1 MMSHMK
7 GGGGGAVCL
16 RSKSHPT
23 PGHAKILGVKNAK
36 SVSNEEFCAAHLA
49 YLSECAY
56 DAYTDL
62 AHTGKGMMLHYA
74 DLPESVP
81 TALLRDHFRAPVDA
95 AGTALMLE
103 SSKMYSKGRKGT
115 PKAGEFGGDNEKKE
129 NAASE
134 KIKTAAKRFLYP
146 IYDKCVA
153 AAEHDKSI
161 HGQ

>member
-1 MMSHMK
+1 MSHMK

-23 PGHAKILGVKNAK
+23 AGHAKILGVKNAR

-62 AHTGKGMMLHYA
+62 SHTGKGMMLHYS
-74 DLPESVP
+74 DLPDAVP

-134 KIKTAAKRFLYP
+134 KIKVAAKRFLYP